1 MNNIFKPAAVTTL
14 ALALSVGACKKNDA
28 PAPTDS
34 LPPVTQTT
42 TAPMRVTSIE
52 TGKSLAADRHVTV
65 ATTDFGV
72 RDTLRVAVVTEG
84 SATGSTL
91 RAVFTYGD
99 KMVKEL
105 TQTVSATGG
114 TNITNFD
121 VDKPTA
127 WPKGSYKVEV
137 FLDGVSTGTKDLTVK

>member
-1 MNNIFKPAAVTTL
+1 MNNILKPAALTF
-14 ALALSVGACKKNDA
+14 ALAFSLGACNKKDA
-28 PAPTDS
+28 TPATDS
-34 LPPVTQTT
+34 LPPISQTT

-52 TGKSLAADRHVTV
+52 TGKSLAADHHVSA

-84 SATGSTL
+84 SATNSTL

-99 KMVKEL
+99 KLVKEL
-105 TQTVSATGG
+105 TQPVSATGG
-114 TNITNFD
+114 TNVTNFE

-137 FLDGVSTGTKDLTVK
+137 FLDGVSVGTKDLTVK